1 MPTPHN
7 ITSHLLDNNKA
18 IPKDHS
24 WQLNNIERFF
34 VEEISMPL
42 IDSRL
47 QASENFGWGRLGGGG
62 MWGNVAEAPGKPLS
76 PSGHRLARVL
86 WIHYLSKVLL
96 NAGQHTSEIL
106 LLCGFSA
113 LITSFSLRP
122 GRNVVSSLLAF
133 SCCLKSIEG
142 EQLKLESEFLGY
154 DS

>member
-1 MPTPHN
+1 
-7 ITSHLLDNNKA
+7 
-18 IPKDHS
+18 
-24 WQLNNIERFF
+24 
-34 VEEISMPL
+34 MPL

-96 NAGQHTSEIL
+96 NAGQHTSQIL

-113 LITSFSLRP
+113 LFHFPLPQAREECSELPARIF
-122 GRNVVSSLLAF
+122 LL
-133 SCCLKSIEG
+133 S
-142 EQLKLESEFLGY
+142 
-154 DS
+154 